1 MPADATAFAHR
12 DKAYM
17 LALINDWDGP
27 DARDAAPHHAWTQA
41 FWQAVRPYTSGV
53 YVNFLENGERARIR
67 EAYPG
72 DTYARLAAV
81 KRAYDPHNVFNLNQN
96 IQPN

>member
-1 MPADATAFAHR
+1 MISV
-12 DKAYM
+12 
-17 LALINDWDGP
+17 INDWDVG
-27 DARDAAPHHAWTQA
+27 DATQHRAWTQA
-41 FWQAVRPYTSGV
+41 FWRDVRPYASGV
-53 YVNFLENGERARIR
+53 YVNFLEQAERARIR

>member
-1 MPADATAFAHR
+1 
-12 DKAYM
+12 
-17 LALINDWDGP
+17 
-27 DARDAAPHHAWTQA
+27 
-41 FWQAVRPYTSGV
+41 VRPHASGV